1 MILREIAY
9 QRSGDKGND
18 VGVSLFPH
26 ENIRLDLIL
35 KNVTEEK
42 IRKHLSKYDFKK
54 MIINVYDHLNFV
66 QLVFIDILEG
76 GVSVNKKM
84 DRNGKALGD
93 VILEIEVKN

>member
-9 QRSGDKGND
+9 QRSGDKGNN
-18 VGVSLFPH
+18 VEVSLFPH
-26 ENIRLDLIL
+26 KDVSLDLIL

-42 IRKHLSKYDFKK
+42 IRKHLSKYDFSK
-54 MIINVYDHLNFV
+54 MITNKYIHLNFV
-66 QLVFIDILEG
+66 QLVFLDILEG

-93 VILEIEVKN
+93 VILGLEIES